1 MTKKLNILYIAIA
14 LVIYVIIVA
23 FPVYAFTNDM
33 LAIRI
38 TELSLRVAYLI
49 FIILFAFF
57 TGLAKSYT
65 GATRY
70 SNLFLLLPIFF
81 VAFTNIFYLGAIRGS
96 TSSFFNPFSDVLNVL
111 LFSSLVVS
119 AVEAEILFRFVIQK
133 NLMLGHKIVRILVA
147 AAIYALTYIVI
158 IFYSDMSINPDTGKI
173 VFMNPIDL
181 IEVVFQFGIGIILG
195 FLYEYTNNLAVPVAF
210 NIIYTLSN
218 QILFKVRLSDP
229 QTDWT
234 YYLTISLIALFAIS
248 YLCIF
253 YFLML
258 KKENR

>member
-1 MTKKLNILYIAIA
+1 MPRKLNLLYIIIA
-14 LVIYVIIVA
+14 LVTYVAIIT
-23 FPVYAFTNDM
+23 FPVYLFTNDM

-38 TELSLRVAYLI
+38 VELSLRVAYLI
-49 FIILFAFF
+49 FIILFSYL
-57 TGLAKSYT
+57 TKLAKEYT

-81 VAFTNIFYLGAIRGS
+81 VAFTNIFYLGVIKGKASIY
-96 TSSFFNPFSDVLNVL
+96 NPFSDVLTTL

-119 AVEAEILFRFVIQK
+119 AIEAEILFRFIIQR
-133 NLMLGHKIVRILVA
+133 NLTLSHKIVRILVA
-147 AAIYALTYIVI
+147 AAVYAATYFFV
-158 IFYSDMSINPDTGKI
+158 IFYSDLSINPETGKI

-181 IEVVFQFGIGIILG
+181 LEVVFQFGIGIILG

-218 QILFKVRLSDP
+218 QILFKVRLSSNP
-229 QTDWT
+229 DWT
-234 YYLTISLIALFAIS
+234 YYLTISLIAVYAIS

>member
-1 MTKKLNILYIAIA
+1 MTRKLNYLYIAIA
-14 LVIYVIIVA
+14 LVIYVIVVA
-23 FPVYAFTNDM
+23 FPVYAFTSDM

-38 TELSLRVAYLI
+38 VELSLRVAYLI

-65 GATRY
+65 GKTRY

-81 VAFTNIFYLGAIRGS
+81 VAFTNIFYLGVIQGR
-96 TSSFFNPFSDVLNVL
+96 TSFFNPFSDVLTTL
-111 LFSSLVVS
+111 LFSSLVIS
-119 AVEAEILFRFVIQK
+119 AIEAEILFRFIIQK

-147 AAIYALTYIVI
+147 AAVYAITYIVI

-173 VFMNPIDL
+173 IFMNPIDL
-181 IEVVFQFGIGIILG
+181 LEVIFQFGIGIILG

-218 QILFKVRLSDP
+218 QILFKVRLSSNP
-229 QTDWT
+229 HWS
-234 YYLTISLIALFAIS
+234 YYLTISLIATFAIT

>member
-1 MTKKLNILYIAIA
+1 MPKKMKLLYIIIA
-14 LVIYVIIVA
+14 LVAYVVTIT

-33 LAIRI
+33 LVIRI
-38 TELSLRVAYLI
+38 VELSLRAAFLI
-49 FIILFAFF
+49 FIILFSYF
-57 TGLAKSYT
+57 TRLAKSYT

-81 VAFTNIFYLGAIRGS
+81 VAFTNIFYLGVIQGK
-96 TSSFFNPFSDVLNVL
+96 TSVYNPFTDVLNTL
-111 LFSSLVVS
+111 KFSSLVVT
-119 AVEAEILFRFVIQK
+119 AIEMEILFRFIIQR
-133 NLMLGHKIVRILVA
+133 NLTLSHKIVRILVA
-147 AAIYALTYIVI
+147 AAIYAITSIVI
-158 IFYSDMSINPDTGKI
+158 VFYSDMYFNSDTGRI

-181 IEVVFQFGIGIILG
+181 LEVVFQFGIGIILG
-195 FLYEYTNNLAVPVAF
+195 FLYEYTNNLAVPISF

-218 QILFKVRLSDP
+218 QILFKVRLSDNP
-229 QTDWT
+229 HWS
-234 YYLTISLIALFAIS
+234 YYLTISLIAAFAIS

>member
-1 MTKKLNILYIAIA
+1 MPRKMNLLYIAIA
-14 LVIYVIIVA
+14 LVAYVAIIT
-23 FPVYAFTNDM
+23 FPVYLFTSDM
-33 LAIRI
+33 LVIRI
-38 TELSLRVAYLI
+38 VELSLRVAYLV
-49 FIILFAFF
+49 FIILFSYL
-57 TGLAKSYT
+57 TKLAKSYT

-81 VAFTNIFYLGAIRGS
+81 VAFTNIFYLGVIKGKAS
-96 TSSFFNPFSDVLNVL
+96 MYNPFSDVLTTL

-119 AVEAEILFRFVIQK
+119 AVEAEILFRFIIQR
-133 NLMLGHKIVRILVA
+133 NLTLSHKIVRILVA
-147 AAIYALTYIVI
+147 ATVYAITYVFVM
-158 IFYSDMSINPDTGKI
+158 FYSDLSISPDTGKI
-173 VFMNPIDL
+173 IFMNPIDL

-195 FLYEYTNNLAVPVAF
+195 FLYEYTNNLAVPISF

-218 QILFKVRLSDP
+218 QILFKVRLSSNP
-229 QTDWT
+229 DWS
-234 YYLTISLIALFAIS
+234 YYLTISLIAAFAIS